1 MNIFRLLFLSL
12 LVVCVGCGRP
22 LFPYPSGKKVNANA
36 NKLTGEEFYQQA
48 MTMQWKQRDSF
59 ALTAVMAGNIP
70 SFLRR
75 SAAVHI
81 AVFDSATGKTNKAT
95 YFVMPDYLSV
105 GSDENWARIPLTPIT
120 AQIIADSFH
129 CFLPTRKMVN
139 DIYEAS
145 EIKVAPVPMY
155 IYRDSTV
162 TMWQHHLIIE
172 GQRKGRKGLISGIKK
187 DVVISDLLTRSSKQH
202 RVAIYGWHQ
211 LNGKPIQPLYTG
223 HVDWYA
229 DYSHGIRLVARK
241 MKVNGEWMDYTD
253 VMKHPVLRKLIS
265 DEAFSDVVRY

>member
-1 MNIFRLLFLSL
+1 
-12 LVVCVGCGRP
+12 
-22 LFPYPSGKKVNANA
+22 
-36 NKLTGEEFYQQA
+36 
-48 MTMQWKQRDSF
+48 MQWKQRDSF
-59 ALTAVMAGNIP
+59 ALAAVMAENIP

-75 SAAVHI
+75 AAAVHVT
-81 AVFDSATGKTNKAT
+81 VFDSASGKTNKAT
-95 YFVMPDYLSV
+95 YFVMPDYLSI

-139 DIYEAS
+139 DIYGAS
-145 EIKVAPVPMY
+145 KIKLAPVPMY

-172 GQRKGRKGLISGIKK
+172 GQRKGQKGLISGIKK

-241 MKVNGEWMDYTD
+241 MKVNGDWMDYTD